1 VESKSV
7 VELAREEIRNLTRYM
22 HGGDIWSAT
31 KGYPHGRVIDFS
43 ANVNPIGPSRMVIKA
58 IRDSLW
64 KIPFYPDP
72 NYVVLKEAISQY
84 LGEVKAGNIIVGNG
98 STELIYLFCETFLER
113 GDSVLIPVPT
123 FVEYEKA
130 AKRVG
135 ARIKYLILNPRQGF
149 KIKSRDLADGIR
161 EMPAKIVFLCNPS
174 NPTGMLAS
182 RNDLLE
188 VIENASR
195 NNVLVLVDEDF
206 IEFVA
211 DEKKYSMISVIKNYQ
226 NLFVLRSFTKFF
238 GLAGLRIGYGVACRE
253 IINLLSRAKGP
264 WNVNCLAE
272 VAAIAALKDKEHWR
286 KTRALI
292 ETERKF
298 LLSELCK
305 IKGFKIFPADA
316 NFILVNIRQTGLT
329 APQLKE
335 RMLEHGIL
343 IRDCSSFKGLDEYY
357 IRVAVRT
364 REENEKLIAT
374 LKKVVGAS

>member
-1 VESKSV
+1 
-7 VELAREEIRNLTRYM
+7 M